1 MGARACD
8 YANVAGEKDWAEGF
22 PCDDE
27 YQYVAPVGK
36 KWANEFGLYDVLG
49 NVSEWTCSAYAED
62 YDGSEFVCAE
72 DGPRRVL
79 RGGSWFDKP
88 RRVRSANRNWLTP
101 VYRNGRVGFRLA
113 RTL

>member
-27 YQYVAPVGK
+27 YRYVAPVGQK
-36 KWANEFGLYDVLG
+36 LPNEFGLYDVLG
-49 NVSEWTCSAYAED
+49 NVWEWTCSAYAED
-62 YDGSEFVCAE
+62 YDGSEVRCAE
-72 DGPRRVL
+72 AGSQRVL
-79 RGGSWFDKP
+79 RGGSWFNVP
-88 RRVRSANRNWLTP
+88 RWVRSAD
-101 VYRNGRVGFRLA
+101 RVRDAPDFRIVNTGFRLA